1 MRASSMLR
9 IESSKLFWAHP
20 SASFLL
26 SDTWLL
32 GGGHA
37 GRTCHDL
44 VFLGCAQNV
53 EIEINCL
60 HDKLWP
66 EHEVDDPSRS
76 EDMRQNVVGTMWTA
90 LRKRCPRVKRVVFNQ
105 QIMSGTDVEGTGN
118 VPECLEVLIRACPK
132 DIVAEAFIVEEREG
146 RHWNNGTYSNFY
158 KVECRTAHYRPLEGG
173 SWEELE
179 PTAKQY
185 AVLVPGRLFRG
196 PVGHFEKNY
205 FLFRR
210 RVVQEYAFWP
220 LAIEALDRHHFDGG
234 RNNAFQCPKTDCDVV
249 FTKPGEWTI
258 HAATTKHGWAR
269 IEDGLFDILP
279 TELRTVFEAKYN
291 QMEAKREELSEESIK
306 TFNNWNDRGE
316 EKRKEMEQEFLQQL
330 ENDEDWATG
339 EQAVEHQIW
348 KNFIKAM
355 DPTRNGQ

>member
-1 MRASSMLR
+1 
-9 IESSKLFWAHP
+9 
-20 SASFLL
+20 
-26 SDTWLL
+26 
-32 GGGHA
+32 
-37 GRTCHDL
+37 
-44 VFLGCAQNV
+44 
-53 EIEINCL
+53 
-60 HDKLWP
+60 
-66 EHEVDDPSRS
+66 
-76 EDMRQNVVGTMWTA
+76 MRQDVVETMWTA
-90 LRKRCPRVKRVVFNQ
+90 LRKGCPRVKKVVFNQ

-118 VPECLEVLIRACPK
+118 VPECLEVLIRTCPK

-220 LAIEALDRHHFDGG
+220 LAIEALDRHHFDEG
-234 RNNAFQCPKTDCDVV
+234 RNNAFQCPKADCDVV

-269 IEDGLFDILP
+269 VEDDLFDILP

-306 TFNNWNDRGE
+306 TFNNWNDGGE

-330 ENDEDWATG
+330 ENDKDWATG

-355 DPTRNGQ
+355 DPTWNGQ